1 MKHDDRLNAFRQ
13 CDSYVGKNHKQLFI
27 EARNAVFK
35 FRHNRACLV
44 YECFRYGNFGEWDL

>member
-35 FRHNRACLV
+35 YRHNRACLV
-44 YECFRYGNFGEWDL
+44 YECFRYGNFGKGDL